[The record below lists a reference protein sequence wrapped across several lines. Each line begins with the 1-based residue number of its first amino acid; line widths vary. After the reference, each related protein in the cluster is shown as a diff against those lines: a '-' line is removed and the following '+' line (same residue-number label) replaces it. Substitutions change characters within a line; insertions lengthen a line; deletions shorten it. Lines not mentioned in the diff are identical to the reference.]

1 MTVLRRLVSLSTV
14 CALMVAGVSAIAM
27 APAAAATS
35 LPVGTGPVPG
45 GTFLTFNLTDRLQAQ
60 VNVGSGNV
68 LVRSTDLV
76 LPGME
81 GDVTLGAAYN
91 SRMIGSSIET
101 GALGHGWRSRSGIDV
116 RLIAN
121 SDGTVTF
128 TGPDGVV
135 GVFKPITGSSNY
147 TSPGV
152 FKATLV
158 KTSSGW
164 SLTDHASGQ
173 VIAFKSS
180 GHPGTITD
188 RNGNVITV
196 NYNSSS
202 QQTKI
207 TSDWGPAVIRVG
219 ATAYGSNGF
228 ISSFTQTGTD
238 STTHQVSYG
247 YDSAGN
253 LTSITDPAGN
263 QYVFCYFFSHVLTL
277 IFMPTSTGV
286 VSKHTTIG

>member
-1 MTVLRRLVSLSTV
+1 MAIGRRLVSLVTV
-14 CALMVAGVSAIAM
+14 CALATAGISAIAI
-27 APAAAATS
+27 APAAAASS

-60 VNVGSGNV
+60 INVGSGNL

-76 LPGME
+76 LPGIE
-81 GDVTLGAAYN
+81 GNVALGADYN

-101 GALGHGWRSRSGIDV
+101 GAFGHGWRSRSGIDV

-135 GVFKPITGSSNY
+135 GVFRPITGSNNY

-164 SLTDHASGQ
+164 NLTDHNSGQ
-173 VIAFKSS
+173 VTAFKAS
-180 GHPGTITD
+180 GRPSTITD
-188 RNGNVITV
+188 RNGNVTTV
-196 NYNSSS
+196 NYNASS
-202 QQTKI
+202 QQTK
-207 TSDWGPAVIRVG
+207 
-219 ATAYGSNGF
+219 
-228 ISSFTQTGTD
+228 
-238 STTHQVSYG
+238 
-247 YDSAGN
+247 
-253 LTSITDPAGN
+253 
-263 QYVFCYFFSHVLTL
+263 
-277 IFMPTSTGV
+277 
-286 VSKHTTIG
+286 